1 MRKIPNFRGRDC
13 HASVTRKQWF
23 LNHAPTTFPAS
34 QLLPDQRI
42 DLAIQAM
49 TSPVN
54 ISRLA
59 AEHKVSRKFVY
70 QQKSKATL
78 ALKDVFAPTGADN
91 DVLFY
96 LPVTKAWLYQVI
108 LALTLV
114 CHVTV

>member
-49 TSPVN
+49 TSPVTHGSL
-54 ISRLA
+54 I
-59 AEHKVSRKFVY
+59 
-70 QQKSKATL
+70 SKASSSDCTM
-78 ALKDVFAPTGADN
+78 AL
-91 DVLFY
+91 
-96 LPVTKAWLYQVI
+96 
-108 LALTLV
+108 LV
-114 CHVTV
+114 VM